1 MINDPLVS
9 VIIPTF
15 KRPKLLERAITS
27 VLNQTY
33 SNIEIIVVDDA
44 QDSATS
50 ELVSSMNNVKL
61 LINESNRGGCY
72 SRNIGLKES
81 KGEYVNFLDDDDI
94 LYPKKIEMQIGHFLK
109 NPNNISQLGFITCHT
124 NDGRTGKIQIKKNK
138 VRGDIHQK
146 LLSKFLID
154 GIETVLYKKEA
165 IEKVGGFDE
174 ALVSNQ
180 EYDLQIRVSEFFHI
194 DYVDEILTE
203 EFQSVGQISINFDKK
218 LKGAR
223 QIFAKHKARFKKQGI
238 RFYIKLSIKYML
250 LGAKFRIA
258 KLVGVDAY
266 NRFLR

>member
-1 MINDPLVS
+1 MSDQPLVS
-9 VIIPTF
+9 VIIPTYN
-15 KRPKLLERAITS
+15 RPELLVRAVNS
-27 VLNQTY
+27 VKNQTY
-33 SNIEIIVVDDA
+33 PNIEIIVVDDA

-50 ELVSSMNNVKL
+50 ALVSRMSNVRL
-61 LINESNRGGCY
+61 LVNETNKGGGFSRNRGVKEAQ
-72 SRNIGLKES
+72 GL
-81 KGEYVNFLDDDDI
+81 YINFLDDDDI
-94 LYPKKIEMQIGHFLK
+94 LYPTKIDKQVFQSMDNPNRLK
-109 NPNNISQLGFITCHT
+109 NLGMITCHT
-124 NDGRTGKIQIKKNK
+124 NDGRTGQVIVKKNK

-180 EYDLQIRVSEFFHI
+180 EYDLQIRVSEFYQV

-223 QIFAKHKARFKKQGI
+223 QIYTKHKARFKMQGL
-238 RFYIKLSIKYML
+238 RFYIKVSIKYTL
-250 LGAKFRIA
+250 LEVKFRLA
-258 KLVGVDAY
+258 KLVGVNAY